1 MPATLAPTADPIVI
15 VSAARTPLGGFQGS
29 LASLTAPQLGA
40 QAIAAALTRSGLP
53 PDAIDEVLMGCVLP
67 AGLGQAPA
75 RQASLGAGLP
85 LATGCTTISKVCGS
99 GMKATMLGHDLLLA
113 GSAQAVVVGGM
124 ESMSN
129 APYLLPKAR
138 SGQRLGH
145 GQMIDH
151 MFFDGLEDHYS
162 AATRGRLMGTFAEDC
177 ARHYGF
183 TREAQDAYAVTSTTR
198 AQGAIRDG
206 HFGWETT
213 PVTVAGR
220 QGDTVVQQDEQPP
233 KAQIEKISQLKPAFA
248 KDGTVTAAN
257 SSSISDGAAALV
269 LMRQSAA
276 QAQGLTPLAV
286 IRGHATHAQEP
297 AWFTTAPV
305 GAMRALLTRL
315 NWTTQ
320 DVDLWEINEAFAVV
334 TMAAMHDLQ
343 LPHERVNVHGGA
355 CALGHPIGASG
366 ARIIVTL
373 LGALRQS
380 GLQRGVASLCIGGG
394 EATAIAIERL

>member
-1 MPATLAPTADPIVI
+1 MPATLTPTADPIVI

-53 PDAIDEVLMGCVLP
+53 PEAIDEVLMGCVLP

-85 LATGCTTISKVCGS
+85 LSTGCTTISKVCGS

-269 LMRQSAA
+269 LMRQSAS

-373 LGALRQS
+373 LGALRQR